1 MKILNYKTSLIII
14 SLIFSSIAF
23 PQEDGNSKPCT
34 MPEARQF
41 DFWIGK
47 WKGEW
52 KNPDGSKA
60 EGKNIINQALGGC
73 VIEENFDGNP
83 GNDLVG
89 KSFSVYNPRKNLWQQ
104 TWVDNYGSYLVFTGG
119 YEEDKM
125 TLVREVVNPEGKKI
139 MQRMI
144 FYNIDE
150 NSFDWN
156 WEKSTDEGKNWE
168 LSWKIHY
175 TRIE

>member
-1 MKILNYKTSLIII
+1 
-14 SLIFSSIAF
+14 
-23 PQEDGNSKPCT
+23 
-34 MPEARQF
+34 
-41 DFWIGK
+41 
-47 WKGEW
+47 
-52 KNPDGSKA
+52 
-60 EGKNIINQALGGC
+60 
-73 VIEENFDGNP
+73 
-83 GNDLVG
+83 VG

-156 WEKSTDEGKNWE
+156 WEKSTDEGKSWE